1 MNCGTKEQTDAH
13 HSSSIFSVGL
23 QLKSGTDSFPPAL
36 KRACIRFQP
45 PASVHII
52 IIGVDFHFV
61 SDEGER
67 RGGRAKHAQG
77 GWSETG
83 VSFSGG
89 KQTHTG
95 SRHGCHISLSS
106 PVTPEGS
113 GEGGNLIAAAVMP
126 RGKKTNNNKKHQL
139 VPVRG
144 QKYMTGLTCRRV

>member
-1 MNCGTKEQTDAH
+1 MKARG
-13 HSSSIFSVGL
+13 G
-23 QLKSGTDSFPPAL
+23 
-36 KRACIRFQP
+36 
-45 PASVHII
+45 
-52 IIGVDFHFV
+52 
-61 SDEGER
+61 
-67 RGGRAKHAQG
+67 GGRAKHAQG

-126 RGKKTNNNKKHQL
+126 REKKKQPTTTKKHQL
-139 VPVRG
+139 VPVPG
-144 QKYMTGLTCRRV
+144 QKYMT